1 LRKDQIASQNFHDKR
16 RHQLDLQLFELED
29 LRQAVAH
36 LTEELQQT
44 ESDKQILL
52 SEKSDVARTI
62 ALLQADL
69 TRVKRDAEAF
79 GRDLRLLRAEKEN
92 MDIKHQ
98 QEIMKTARSKKQMD
112 TQIRLL
118 TEQLA
123 NQRKTSLQT
132 QALHDELRSS

>member
-1 LRKDQIASQNFHDKR
+1 MRKDQIASQNSHDKR

-92 MDIKHQ
+92 MDTKHQ
-98 QEIMKTARSKKQMD
+98 QEIMKAARSKKQMD

-123 NQRKTSLQT
+123 NQRKTSLRT